1 MDRPILMAIVGP
13 QGARSAGAAIDGGA
27 DLVQVRARHLSGSS
41 LADLVRAVIV
51 EVGDRRRVM
60 VNSRPDIADLTGAL
74 GVHLPE
80 SGLDPRAVRAA
91 FPDLCLGVSRHDHSG
106 LERAVAE
113 GADYAILGPV
123 FETPGKEDR
132 ELGIE
137 RFKAMVNGSS
147 LPVVAVGGLTMANA
161 GQVIAAGAR
170 GVAAIRVFEDPGR
183 AFAVAASFRAALDQ
197 GPRGGGRG

>member
-13 QGARSAGAAIDGGA
+13 RGARSAGAAIEGGA
-27 DLVQVRARHLSGSS
+27 DLVQVRARQMSAAS
-41 LADLVRAVIV
+41 LADLVRTVIV
-51 EVGDRRRVM
+51 EAGDPRRVI
-60 VNSRPDIADLTGAL
+60 VNSRPDIAALTGAR

-91 FPDLCLGVSRHDHSG
+91 FPDLCVGVSRHDHAG
-106 LERAVAE
+106 LQRAVAE

-123 FETPGKEDR
+123 FETPGKEDHA
-132 ELGIE
+132 LGLD
-137 RFKAMVNGSS
+137 RFKEMVKGSS

-161 GQVIAAGAR
+161 AQVIAVGAR

-183 AFAVAASFRAALDQ
+183 AFAAAALLRASLDQ
-197 GPRGGGRG
+197 CPPRGGQE